1 MNSPTSTSA
10 GVVRVAA
17 VQAEPKWLDLDAG
30 VAQVVDLIA
39 DAAKGGAQLVDV
51 GTAAPDEAD
60 LLRAVAGSLLLVNR
74 TTVRDTAG
82 RPWCNS
88 YSRLR
93 PDVSQVEFEV
103 SVGER

>member
-1 MNSPTSTSA
+1 MHKCRCSTRSHGRPGKPGGWSRSP
-10 GVVRVAA
+10 AA
-17 VQAEPKWLDLDAG
+17 E
-30 VAQVVDLIA
+30 
-39 DAAKGGAQLVDV
+39 GGAQLVDV
-51 GTAAPDEAD
+51 GTAALTEAD
-60 LLRAVAGSLLLVNR
+60 LLRAVAGSLLLVDR

-103 SVGER
+103 SVGDR